1 MVHIGLCV
9 AKPVFLHFQAFIIMQ
24 RACLRGEVV
33 FLNDSLMGTYHS
45 WGGGGG
51 ILKRQLDGHSPQLG
65 GGGIL
70 IDDSLM
76 GTYHS
81 WVRVVCYFI
90 GRSPLQFLHSNRS
103 FKC

>member
-9 AKPVFLHFQAFIIMQ
+9 AKPVFFLFQAFIIMQ

-45 WGGGGG
+45 WGW
-51 ILKRQLDGHSPQLG
+51 

-76 GTYHS
+76 GTHHS
-81 WVRVVCYFI
+81 WGEVV
-90 GRSPLQFLHSNRS
+90 FL
-103 FKC
+103 